1 MNFAVVVV
9 VVFLTFFFGAEIS
22 PYFFSLAV
30 LATILICFVLFFFC
44 ALLLQFFSVLFYKF
58 GRSHLGGRGI
68 LLIGLTDSG
77 KTLLFSRVNMVLHH

>member
-1 MNFAVVVV
+1 MQRFHVAV
-9 VVFLTFFFGAEIS
+9 S
-22 PYFFSLAV
+22 PLLV
-30 LATILICFVLFFFC
+30 LATTLICFILLWDF
-44 ALLLQFFSVLFYKF
+44 LLQIFSVLFYKF